1 MDAHA
6 YVLSPAGMKELC
18 ALRYAGDQVDVQFH
32 YRCEHAYALHPM
44 VAVQTP
50 GHSATEGVER
60 AADWNDHKPRNRKH
74 FRRSGTHT
82 LVLQPA
88 LERRRGLGRIPR
100 YSLSFCRS

>member
-1 MDAHA
+1 
-6 YVLSPAGMKELC
+6 
-18 ALRYAGDQVDVQFH
+18 
-32 YRCEHAYALHPM
+32 M

-74 FRRSGTHT
+74 FRRSGTRI

-88 LERRRGLGRIPR
+88 LERRRGLRCARP
-100 YSLSFCRS
+100 YSAVFAVFLSLVTTRGSDASARHPLHAKHNRGPKTHTHRQ